1 MAKKVIWTHKARIK
15 LYVILEYYAE
25 RNDSKKYS
33 AKLYKKFN
41 QEIKL
46 LLKNPEL
53 GIQSSVK
60 NIRGLIVLNYIIFYE
75 NTSDQLIIYTLWPT
89 N

>member
-15 LYVILEYYAE
+15 LYKILEYYAE
-25 RNDSKKYS
+25 RNGSKKYL
-33 AKLYKKFN
+33 AKLYTRFN

-53 GIQSSVK
+53 GIQLSV
-60 NIRGLIVLNYIIFYE
+60 
-75 NTSDQLIIYTLWPT
+75 SIYVF
-89 N
+89 